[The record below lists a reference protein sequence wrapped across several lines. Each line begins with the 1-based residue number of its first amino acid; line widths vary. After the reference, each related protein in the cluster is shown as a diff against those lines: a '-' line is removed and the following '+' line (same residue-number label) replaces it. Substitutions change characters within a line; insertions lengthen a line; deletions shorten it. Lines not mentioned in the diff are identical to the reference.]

1 MNAIQDLSAST
12 AANQLTATKPRGAHG
27 HGAHFVMTEGNAA
40 SGQAGNAGAVQSFAQ
55 ILASV
60 TGGAVTK
67 SASAAKN
74 LLG

>member
-1 MNAIQDLSAST
+1 MNAIQDLSPGT
-12 AANQLTATKPRGAHG
+12 AANQLTATKPRGVHG

-60 TGGAVTK
+60 TGGAVSK
-67 SASAAKN
+67 GASAAKN

>member
-1 MNAIQDLSAST
+1 MTAIQDLSPGSV
-12 AANQLTATKPRGAHG
+12 ANQLTATKPHGARS

-40 SGQAGNAGAVQSFAQ
+40 SGPAGNAGAVQSFAQ

-60 TGGAVTK
+60 TGGAISK
-67 SASAAKN
+67 GASAAKH